1 MIIDWGV
8 IIKRE
13 QFKKAIVKGLKE
25 RGMKLTPQRRTIVD
39 ILTLD
44 NCHPSAMTIY
54 RAAREKHPKISLSTV
69 YSTLSLLKSL
79 KLVRELEFEAMDN
92 RYDMD
97 TSNHLNLI
105 CTRCG
110 RIEDFTDTAMIP
122 PEIVE
127 KLTGFKVHDV
137 RFEYYGVCSK
147 CAQ

>member
-13 QFKKAIVKGLKE
+13 QFKNAIVKGLKE

-39 ILTLD
+39 ILTHD

-54 RAAREKHPKISLSTV
+54 QAAREKHPKISLSTV

-127 KLTGFKVHDV
+127 RLTGFKVQDV
-137 RFEYYGVCSK
+137 RFEYYGVCGK
-147 CAQ
+147 CSQ

>member
-1 MIIDWGV
+1 
-8 IIKRE
+8 
-13 QFKKAIVKGLKE
+13 
-25 RGMKLTPQRRTIVD
+25 MKLTPQRQTIVD
-39 ILTLD
+39 ILTHD
-44 NCHPSAMTIY
+44 NSHPSALTIF

-97 TSNHLNLI
+97 TDNHLNLI

-110 RIEDFTDTAMIP
+110 RIEDFTDIAMIP
-122 PEIVE
+122 PEIVQ
-127 KLTGFKVHDV
+127 KLTGFTVHDV